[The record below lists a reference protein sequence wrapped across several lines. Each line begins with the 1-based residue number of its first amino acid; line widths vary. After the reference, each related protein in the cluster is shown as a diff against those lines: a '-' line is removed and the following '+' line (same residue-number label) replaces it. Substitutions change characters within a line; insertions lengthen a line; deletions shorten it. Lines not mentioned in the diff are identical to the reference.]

1 MCAPS
6 LVPFAGG
13 AKRTFVVGA
22 VDNAR
27 RKEKG
32 TFRFSCGRKS
42 GIPLFLLARELPF
55 SSAMSRPNW
64 SRMLWIVL
72 ALALI
77 VAVFAPGFDVA
88 PTPAN
93 DTIRVARR

>member
-1 MCAPS
+1 M
-6 LVPFAGG
+6 
-13 AKRTFVVGA
+13 
-22 VDNAR
+22 
-27 RKEKG
+27 G
-32 TFRFSCGRKS
+32 TFIFSRRREKMNVPIS
-42 GIPLFLLARELPF
+42 SPPPLPLARELPF

-88 PTPAN
+88 PTATN